1 MLTRTKY
8 DLSEVARRF
17 QLEGAFL
24 DAAPIGSGHIN
35 DTYVSRFREG
45 PTEIRY
51 VHQWINTHVFRE
63 PDKLMENI
71 ERVTRH
77 AREQIIAVGG
87 DPRRET
93 LTLVPTIEGKSFYCS
108 PEGECWRTYLL
119 IEGARTFDM
128 PEDPQLL
135 YTAGKAFGDFQRM
148 LSSLPGAR
156 LHETIPN
163 FHHTPRRF
171 EAFLRA
177 VEQDAHNRARA
188 VQAEIRFVQQLA
200 AQTSVIVDML
210 ARGVIPERVTHND
223 TKLNN
228 VLIDDRTGAG
238 ICVIDLDTVMPGSAL
253 YDFGDAVRL
262 GASTAVEDERDLA
275 KVGLDL
281 DLFDRLTCGYL
292 GAAADFLTPAEMD
305 HLAFSAI
312 LITLE
317 IGMRFLTD
325 HLNGDVYFKIHREN
339 HNLDRCRTQF
349 KMVADMERQ
358 LDRMNAIVNRYRRRF
373 LAGGSLLV
381 EQRPA
386 HDVAAILAAGIM
398 SACLVPMAML

>member
-1 MLTRTKY
+1 MFARMKH
-8 DLSEVARRF
+8 DLSEVVRHF
-17 QLEGAFL
+17 QLEGKFL

-35 DTYVSRFREG
+35 DTYVSRFQDG
-45 PTEIRY
+45 PAEVRY
-51 VHQWINTHVFRE
+51 VHQWINTRVFRE

-77 AREQIIAVGG
+77 ARGQIIAAGG

-93 LTLVPTIEGKSFYCS
+93 LTLVPTTEGKSFYRS

-119 IEGARTFDM
+119 IEGAHTFDM
-128 PEDPQLL
+128 AEDPQLL
-135 YTAGKAFGDFQRM
+135 YTAGRAFGDFQRM
-148 LSSLPGAR
+148 LSSLPGER
-156 LHETIPN
+156 LHETIPS
-163 FHHTPRRF
+163 FHHTSRRF

-188 VQAEIRFVQQLA
+188 VQAEIRFVQQRA

-228 VLIDDRTGAG
+228 VMIDDRTGAG

-281 DLFDRLTCGYL
+281 DLFDRLACGYL
-292 GAAADFLTPAEMD
+292 GAAADFLTPVEMD

-317 IGMRFLTD
+317 LGMRFLTD

-358 LDRMNAIVNRYRRRF
+358 LDRMNAIVHRYR
-373 LAGGSLLV
+373 
-381 EQRPA
+381 
-386 HDVAAILAAGIM
+386 
-398 SACLVPMAML
+398 

>member
-1 MLTRTKY
+1 MKH
-8 DLSEVARRF
+8 DLAEVVRHF
-17 QLEGAFL
+17 QLEGKFL

-35 DTYVSRFREG
+35 DTYVSRFQEG
-45 PTEIRY
+45 PGEVYY
-51 VHQWINTHVFRE
+51 VHQWINTYVFRE

-77 AREQIIAVGG
+77 AWEQISAAGG

-93 LTLVPTIEGKSFYCS
+93 LTLVPTTAGKSFYRS
-108 PEGECWRTYLL
+108 PEGECWRTYLF
-119 IEGARTFDM
+119 IEDAHTFDRA
-128 PEDPQLL
+128 EDPRLL
-135 YTAGKAFGDFQRM
+135 YAVGKAFGDFQRM
-148 LSSLPGAR
+148 LSTLPGER

-171 EAFLRA
+171 AAFLQA
-177 VEQDAHNRARA
+177 IEKDAHNR
-188 VQAEIRFVQQLA
+188 VQSAKAEIGFVQQRE
-200 AQTSVIVDML
+200 AQTSVIVDLL
-210 ARGVIPERVTHND
+210 ARGAIPERVTHND
-223 TKLNN
+223 TKINN

-262 GASTAVEDERDLA
+262 GASTAAEDERDLD

-281 DLFDRLTCGYL
+281 DLFDRLAAGYL
-292 GAAADFLTPAEMD
+292 DAAACFLTPTEMD
-305 HLAFSAI
+305 YLAFSAI

-317 IGMRFLTD
+317 LGMRFLTD

-349 KMVADMERQ
+349 KMVAEMERQ
-358 LDRMNAIVNRYRRRF
+358 LDRMNAIVNRYR
-373 LAGGSLLV
+373 GG
-381 EQRPA
+381 ER
-386 HDVAAILAAGIM
+386 
-398 SACLVPMAML
+398 